1 MKYAIIACVGLLSA
15 CSNFDAPLQDH
26 LEAERDFH
34 AHQQYLESIYNLDN
48 YDPEYV
54 DDCLYYEEVVC
65 EFE

>member
-1 MKYAIIACVGLLSA
+1 MLGA
-15 CSNFDAPLQDH
+15 CSAHVDVTMGYDA
-26 LEAERDFH
+26 EADRA
-34 AHQQYLESIYNLDN
+34 AHEAYLESIYNLDN

>member
-1 MKYAIIACVGLLSA
+1 MKYLLIVTVAMLGA
-15 CSNFDAPLQDH
+15 CSAHVDVTMGYDA
-26 LEAERDFH
+26 EADRA
-34 AHQQYLESIYNLDN
+34 AHEAYLESIYNLDN